1 VSARLEFAK
10 IEAFIVSNDKFSLRL
25 MRTGG
30 YGVHVPADHG
40 ALNDKSRFAFD
51 LRE

>member
-25 MRTGG
+25 MPLAVT
-30 YGVHVPADHG
+30 VSMFQPITAH
-40 ALNDKSRFAFD
+40 
-51 LRE
+51 